1 MTNKSIFIIAAM
13 SINLSLPLADA
24 GGGMPGTITVAD
36 SAKETLAKKTL
47 KRAQASAAVVAGE
60 ADELRRVS
68 NSMCSPDWHVEKLT
82 ALKGEVN
89 RMSREISNLRAQRDS
104 LARWEQHALDE
115 VLPLLQATAA
125 NTESAIGYFNGN
137 RNHLW
142 TETYRDYAD
151 RVWKDSDQMARILR
165 NYLKSDRLLDQEVY
179 VAERRRADS
188 QRNDAVTHRNRFV
201 PTKEVHFQVGK
212 NSKSVIVEID
222 DRGCRVGD
230 FGRFGIRATW
240 RAGIVHGPILAATI
254 ARCAARI

>member
-1 MTNKSIFIIAAM
+1 MTNESIFIIAAM
-13 SINLSLPLADA
+13 SINLSLPPADA

-36 SAKETLAKKTL
+36 SVKETLAKKTL
-47 KRAQASAAVVAGE
+47 QRAQASAAAAAGE
-60 ADELRRVS
+60 ADQLRRVS

-89 RMSREISNLRAQRDS
+89 RMSREMSNLRAQRDS
-104 LARWEQHALDE
+104 LSPWEQHALDE
-115 VLPLLQATAA
+115 VLPLLQATAV
-125 NTESAIGYFNGN
+125 NTESAIEYFNEN
-137 RNHLW
+137 RDHLW
-142 TETYRDYAD
+142 METYRDYTD

-188 QRNDAVTHRNRFV
+188 QRNDAVTHRNRFI
-201 PTKEVHFQVGK
+201 PTKEVHFQPRE